1 MEKSKSGSSFTN
13 GLFMGILVGIGLS
26 IAITVFITN
35 GKSPFVSKDTNGSCI
50 EIQGAKPEGEMTG
63 ENAVQDQ
70 PTKFDFYNI
79 LPNGDKEASDRE
91 TTQALKNPASIPQ
104 KEVYFYQV
112 GSFNSDKEADNMKA
126 KLALLGFEAVVLTAP
141 SQNNEVVHKV
151 RVGPMIDD
159 AQIMKTK
166 NDLIK
171 NGFKPILVKATTN
184 NTNTNN

>member
-1 MEKSKSGSSFTN
+1 MEKGKSGSSFTN

-63 ENAVQDQ
+63 DNAVQDQ

>member
-1 MEKSKSGSSFTN
+1 MEKGKSGSSFTN

-63 ENAVQDQ
+63 DNAIQDQ

-112 GSFNSDKEADNMKA
+112 GSFNSDKEADNTKA

-151 RVGPMIDD
+151 RVGPMMDD

-171 NGFKPILVKATTN
+171 NGFKPILVKTTTN

>member
-1 MEKSKSGSSFTN
+1 MEKGKSGSSFMN

-26 IAITVFITN
+26 IGITVFITN
-35 GKSPFVSKDTNGSCI
+35 GKSPFISKDTNGACI
-50 EIQGAKPEGEMTG
+50 EIQGAKAEGESSAD
-63 ENAVQDQ
+63 NAIQDQ

-79 LPNGDKEASDRE
+79 LPNGDKDISDRE

-104 KEVYFYQV
+104 KELYFYQV
-112 GSFNSDKEADNMKA
+112 GSFNTDKDADNTKA

-141 SQNNEVVHKV
+141 SQSNEVVHKV
-151 RVGPMIDD
+151 RVGPMTDD

-171 NGFKPILVKATTN
+171 NGFKPILVKTTLN
-184 NTNTNN
+184 NTNN

>member
-1 MEKSKSGSSFTN
+1 MEKSKSGSSFMN

-35 GKSPFVSKDTNGSCI
+35 GKSPFVNKDTNGACI
-50 EIQGAKPEGEMTG
+50 EIQGAKPEGEIAAD
-63 ENAVQDQ
+63 NAIQDQ

-79 LPNGDKEASDRE
+79 LPNGDKDISDQE

-112 GSFNSDKEADNMKA
+112 GSFNNDKDADNIKA

-141 SQNNEVVHKV
+141 SQNNESVHKV
-151 RVGPMIDD
+151 RVGPLTDD

-166 NDLIK
+166 NDLVK
-171 NGFKPILVKATTN
+171 NGFKPVLVKATLN

>member
-1 MEKSKSGSSFTN
+1 MEKGKSGSSFTN

-50 EIQGAKPEGEMTG
+50 EIQGAKPEGEITG
-63 ENAVQDQ
+63 DNAAQDQ

-112 GSFNSDKEADNMKA
+112 GSFNSDKEADNTKA

-151 RVGPMIDD
+151 RVGPMMDD

>member
-1 MEKSKSGSSFTN
+1 MEKGKSGSSFVN

-26 IAITVFITN
+26 IGITVFITN
-35 GKSPFVSKDTNGSCI
+35 GKSPFVNKDTNGACI
-50 EIQGAKPEGEMTG
+50 EIQGAKPEGETN
-63 ENAVQDQ
+63 EAIQDQ

-79 LPNGDKEASDRE
+79 LPNGDKEASDRD

-112 GSFNSDKEADNMKA
+112 GAFNSDKDADNTKA

-141 SQNNEVVHKV
+141 AQNNEVVHKV
-151 RVGPMIDD
+151 RVGPMTDD

-171 NGFKPILVKATTN
+171 NGFKPVLVKASLN
-184 NTNTNN
+184 NTSPNN

>member
-1 MEKSKSGSSFTN
+1 MEKGKSGSSFMN
-13 GLFMGILVGIGLS
+13 GLFMGVLVGIGLS

-35 GKSPFVSKDTNGSCI
+35 GKSPFVSKDTNGACI
-50 EIQGAKPEGEMTG
+50 EIQGAKPEGEVAAD
-63 ENAVQDQ
+63 NAIQDQ

-79 LPNGDKEASDRE
+79 LPNNDKDISDRE
-91 TTQALKNPASIPQ
+91 ATQALKNPASIPQ

-112 GSFNSDKEADNMKA
+112 GAFNSDKDADNTKA

-151 RVGPMIDD
+151 RVGPLTDD

-171 NGFKPILVKATTN
+171 NGFKPILVRATLN

>member
-1 MEKSKSGSSFTN
+1 MEKGKSGSSFMN

-26 IAITVFITN
+26 IGITVFITN

-50 EIQGAKPEGEMTG
+50 EIQGAKPEGEITG
-63 ENAVQDQ
+63 DNAIQDQ

-79 LPNGDKEASDRE
+79 LPNGEKEISGHE
-91 TTQALKNPASIPQ
+91 TSQTLKNPANIPQ

-112 GSFNSDKEADNMKA
+112 GSFNSDKEADNIKA

-151 RVGPMIDD
+151 RVGPMVDD

-171 NGFKPILVKATTN
+171 NSFKPILVKATLN
-184 NTNTNN
+184 NTNN

>member
-63 ENAVQDQ
+63 DSATQDQ

-112 GSFNSDKEADNMKA
+112 GSFNSDKEADNTKA

-151 RVGPMIDD
+151 RVGPMMDD

-184 NTNTNN
+184 NTNSNN

>member
-1 MEKSKSGSSFTN
+1 MN

-26 IAITVFITN
+26 IGITVFVTS

-50 EIQGAKPEGEMTG
+50 EIQGAKPESEISN
-63 ENAVQDQ
+63 EAIQDQ

-79 LPNGDKEASDRE
+79 LPNGDKDISDRE
-91 TTQALKNPASIPQ
+91 TTQALKNPASIPR

-112 GSFNSDKEADNMKA
+112 GAFTTDKDADNIKA
-126 KLALLGFEAVVLTAP
+126 KLALLGFEAVVLTSP

-151 RVGPMIDD
+151 RVGPMTDD

-171 NGFKPILVKATTN
+171 NGFKPVLVKATLN
-184 NTNTNN
+184 NTNPNN

>member
-1 MEKSKSGSSFTN
+1 MEKGKSGSSFTN

-104 KEVYFYQV
+104 KEIYFYQV
-112 GSFNSDKEADNMKA
+112 GSFNSDKEADNTKA

-151 RVGPMIDD
+151 RVGPMMDD

>member
-1 MEKSKSGSSFTN
+1 MEKGKSGSSFTN

-63 ENAVQDQ
+63 DNAVQDQ

-112 GSFNSDKEADNMKA
+112 GSFNSDKEADNTKA

-151 RVGPMIDD
+151 RVGPMMDD
-159 AQIMKTK
+159 AQIKKKK

>member
-1 MEKSKSGSSFTN
+1 MDKGKSGSSFVN

-26 IAITVFITN
+26 IGITVFITN
-35 GKSPFVSKDTNGSCI
+35 GKSPFVSKDTNGACI
-50 EIQGAKPEGEMTG
+50 EIQGAKPEGQT
-63 ENAVQDQ
+63 ADAIQDQ

-79 LPNGDKEASDRE
+79 LPNGDKDISDHE
-91 TTQALKNPASIPQ
+91 TTQSLKNPANIPQ

-112 GSFNSDKEADNMKA
+112 GSFTTDKDADNTKA
-126 KLALLGFEAVVLTAP
+126 KLALLGFEAVVLTAS
-141 SQNNEVVHKV
+141 SQNNEIVHKV

-171 NGFKPILVKATTN
+171 NGFKPILVKANLN
-184 NTNTNN
+184 NTNSNN

>member
-1 MEKSKSGSSFTN
+1 MEKGKSGSSFMN

-26 IAITVFITN
+26 IGITVFITN
-35 GKSPFVSKDTNGSCI
+35 GKSPFISKDTNGACI
-50 EIQGAKPEGEMTG
+50 EIQGAKAEGESSAD
-63 ENAVQDQ
+63 NAIQDQ

-79 LPNGDKEASDRE
+79 LPNGDKDISDRE
-91 TTQALKNPASIPQ
+91 TRQALKNPASIPQ
-104 KEVYFYQV
+104 KELYFYQV
-112 GSFNSDKEADNMKA
+112 GSFNTDKDADNTKA

-151 RVGPMIDD
+151 RVGPMTDD

-171 NGFKPILVKATTN
+171 NGFKPILVKTTLN

>member
-63 ENAVQDQ
+63 DNAVQDQ

-112 GSFNSDKEADNMKA
+112 GSFNSDKEADNTKA

-151 RVGPMIDD
+151 RVGPMMDD

>member
-1 MEKSKSGSSFTN
+1 MEKGKSGSSFTN

-63 ENAVQDQ
+63 DNAAQDQ

-112 GSFNSDKEADNMKA
+112 GSFNSDKEADNTKA

-151 RVGPMIDD
+151 RVGPMMDD

-171 NGFKPILVKATTN
+171 NGFKPILVKASTN

>member
-1 MEKSKSGSSFTN
+1 
-13 GLFMGILVGIGLS
+13 
-26 IAITVFITN
+26 
-35 GKSPFVSKDTNGSCI
+35 
-50 EIQGAKPEGEMTG
+50 MTG
-63 ENAVQDQ
+63 DTATQDQ

-112 GSFNSDKEADNMKA
+112 GSFNSDKEADNTKA

-151 RVGPMIDD
+151 RVGPMMDD

>member
-1 MEKSKSGSSFTN
+1 MEKGKSGSSFMN
-13 GLFMGILVGIGLS
+13 GLFMGVLVGIGLS

-35 GKSPFVSKDTNGSCI
+35 GKSPFVSKDTNGACI
-50 EIQGAKPEGEMTG
+50 EIQGAKPEGEVAAD
-63 ENAVQDQ
+63 NAIQDQ

-79 LPNGDKEASDRE
+79 LPNNDKGISDRE
-91 TTQALKNPASIPQ
+91 ATQALKNPASIPQ

-112 GSFNSDKEADNMKA
+112 GSFNTDKDADNTKA

-151 RVGPMIDD
+151 RVGPLTDD

-166 NDLIK
+166 NDLVK
-171 NGFKPILVKATTN
+171 NGFKPILVRATLN

>member
-1 MEKSKSGSSFTN
+1 M
-13 GLFMGILVGIGLS
+13 
-26 IAITVFITN
+26 
-35 GKSPFVSKDTNGSCI
+35 
-50 EIQGAKPEGEMTG
+50 
-63 ENAVQDQ
+63 
-70 PTKFDFYNI
+70 
-79 LPNGDKEASDRE
+79 
-91 TTQALKNPASIPQ
+91 
-104 KEVYFYQV
+104 YFYQV
-112 GSFNSDKEADNMKA
+112 GSFNSDKEADNTKA

-151 RVGPMIDD
+151 RVGPMMDD

>member
-1 MEKSKSGSSFTN
+1 MEKGKSGSSFTN

-35 GKSPFVSKDTNGSCI
+35 GKSPFVRKDTNGSCI

-63 ENAVQDQ
+63 DNASQDQ

-112 GSFNSDKEADNMKA
+112 GSFNSDKEADNTKA

-151 RVGPMIDD
+151 RVGPMMDD

>member
-1 MEKSKSGSSFTN
+1 MEKGKSGSSFTN

-35 GKSPFVSKDTNGSCI
+35 GKSPFVAKDTNGACI
-50 EIQGAKPEGEMTG
+50 EIQGAKPDTEGSSDTI
-63 ENAVQDQ
+63 QDQ

-79 LPNGDKEASDRE
+79 LPNGDKDISDRDA
-91 TTQALKNPASIPQ
+91 TQALKNPAGIPQ

-112 GSFNSDKEADNMKA
+112 GAFNSDKDADNTKA
-126 KLALLGFEAVVLTAP
+126 KLALLGFEAVVLTSP

-151 RVGPMIDD
+151 RVGPMTDD

-171 NGFKPILVKATTN
+171 NGFKPVLVKATLN
-184 NTNTNN
+184 NTSPNN